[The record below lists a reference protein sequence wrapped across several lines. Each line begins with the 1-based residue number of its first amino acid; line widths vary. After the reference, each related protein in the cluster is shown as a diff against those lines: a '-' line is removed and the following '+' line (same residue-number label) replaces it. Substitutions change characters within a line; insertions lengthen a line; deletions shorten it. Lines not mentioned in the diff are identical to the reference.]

1 MLQDNLGPETPPV
14 LNNLIGKKCL
24 FEVKIT
30 SKNTPGHEY
39 YTVARLSE
47 TLGTD
52 TVPAADTGHTQDNGE
67 GRSSNVN
74 QRSTK
79 KQRIS

>member
-1 MLQDNLGPETPPV
+1 MPPPV
-14 LNNLIGKKCL
+14 LNNLVGKKCL
-24 FEVKIT
+24 FEVKKT

-47 TLGTD
+47 TQADHAAHPTD
-52 TVPAADTGHTQDNGE
+52 TGRTQNDGE
-67 GRSSNVN
+67 GT
-74 QRSTK
+74 STNDNIEIAK